1 MNSIED
7 KIKGNCGIVMKTKIN
22 DAGPGIFASN
32 MLLNGHHNFRFL
44 CVGLEGDTVSFSELG
59 VYERRDQIVAF
70 A

>member
-44 CVGLEGDTVSFSELG
+44 CVGLKETLLVS
-59 VYERRDQIVAF
+59 RN
-70 A
+70 